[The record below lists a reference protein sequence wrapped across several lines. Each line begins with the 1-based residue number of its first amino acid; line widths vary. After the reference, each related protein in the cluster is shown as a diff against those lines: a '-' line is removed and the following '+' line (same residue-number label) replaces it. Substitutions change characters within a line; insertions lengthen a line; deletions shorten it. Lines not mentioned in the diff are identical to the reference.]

1 MLKLSFLNIKFVF
14 ASTKMAVKTDLD
26 DATLLSLLREGKH
39 AAFNEIHERYF
50 SMLFRSAYNVLRDRD
65 ACMDV
70 VQEVFVW
77 FWEHRQK
84 HEMHSIKGYLLM
96 AVKYQVANFIRSGK
110 VRESFF
116 DRVTALK
123 LSPEFNDTS
132 LELKELKVIISQ
144 ISSLLPERC
153 REVFLLSREMHL
165 NNKEI
170 AEKMGIAEKTVEA
183 QLTKALSR
191 LRVQLAQMN
200 FWMFL
205 L

>member
-1 MLKLSFLNIKFVF
+1 MEVLKDI
-14 ASTKMAVKTDLD
+14 D
-26 DATLLSLLREGKH
+26 DANLLSLLRDGNH
-39 AAFNEIHERYF
+39 AAFNEIHERFF

-116 DRVTALK
+116 DRVTALN

-132 LELKELKVIISQ
+132 FELKELKAIISQ
-144 ISSLLPERC
+144 MSSLLPERC

-200 FWMFL
+200 FWMML